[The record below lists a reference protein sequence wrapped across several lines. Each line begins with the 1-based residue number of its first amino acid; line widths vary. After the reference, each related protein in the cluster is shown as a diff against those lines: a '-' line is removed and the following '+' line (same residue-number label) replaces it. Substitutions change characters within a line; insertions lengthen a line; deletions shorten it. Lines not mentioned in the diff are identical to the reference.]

1 MCSLR
6 NLVPTL
12 LIIPLQQRDERD
24 EESAEDEEEA
34 KKRKDHF
41 VRNPAEV
48 REERERKWRE
58 TNRGRGGRI
67 PNRYGDSETILH
79 EGSVVVQGWSN
90 WIRHWNL
97 NKLHHFLKISIC
109 IYYQGTVHYFHPDP
123 ETIPH

>member
-34 KKRKDHF
+34 KKRKDQF

-90 WIRHWNL
+90 WIRHWN
-97 NKLHHFLKISIC
+97 
-109 IYYQGTVHYFHPDP
+109 
-123 ETIPH
+123 